1 MTQSLA
7 TGSGSSISRASEGW
21 RHGGGTMSKAI
32 NKEEPSHCQELRMK
46 AERGGEPSL
55 LRSPMVP
62 APAGLLDEPIEKPV
76 VKGVQMM
83 LSLRVSLLG

>member
-46 AERGGEPSL
+46 AERGGGTLPPPLSHGPSSCWTA
-55 LRSPMVP
+55 R
-62 APAGLLDEPIEKPV
+62 
-76 VKGVQMM
+76 
-83 LSLRVSLLG
+83 